1 MNNRRLTKKYKNKT
15 RKSRKTRKNRKTRR
29 RVLNGGVGSVRSA
42 SVHIP
47 VSMRPS
53 QRPPQRPPQ
62 QSSQRPSQQPSPQSA
77 LTLTDRPRHLYSTN
91 FKHSSTKLGKD
102 ELINSFFYHLQVI
115 KFPKALCALYNLY
128 NSLPYTEINDIIT
141 SESFKT
147 RYQETFYD
155 QEIKQSV
162 GGVNYCNTRPK
173 KNYIYFLAYIFKQI
187 MEGGFIF
194 CNGKKQYFV
203 YSTDKRKIRML
214 AVLKRFL
221 GYLDTACVITI
232 SSTIR
237 IETYNSIRD
246 DPRGNKASDEE
257 KALYDIVST
266 LIKFSPIFPSLQH
279 ILDNMETRSTPGGPI
294 VSYNM
299 NTTVLF
305 SIIRQSYTDFLEP
318 IPEDREHGE
327 HDSNDM

>member
-15 RKSRKTRKNRKTRR
+15 RKSRKTRKTRKTRR

-53 QRPPQRPPQ
+53 RQPSRQ
-62 QSSQRPSQQPSPQSA
+62 PSQQPSPQSA
-77 LTLTDRPRHLYSTN
+77 LTPAHQSRHSYSTN
-91 FKHSSTKLGKD
+91 FKHSSKSGKD
-102 ELINSFFYHLQVI
+102 KLINSFFYHLRDME
-115 KFPKALCALYNLY
+115 FPEALCALYNLY

-173 KNYIYFLAYIFKQI
+173 KNYIYFLAYIFKKI
-187 MEGGFIF
+187 MKGGFIF

-232 SSTIR
+232 SSTIS

-266 LIKFSPIFPSLQH
+266 LIKFSPILPSLQH
-279 ILDNMETRSTPGGPI
+279 ILRNMETRSTPGGHI

-318 IPEDREHGE
+318 ILEHGEHREHGE

>member
-47 VSMRPS
+47 VSA
-53 QRPPQRPPQ
+53 RPPQRPSQ
-62 QSSQRPSQQPSPQSA
+62 QPSQRPSQRPSQQPSPQSA

-115 KFPKALCALYNLY
+115 KFPEALCALYNLY

-141 SESFKT
+141 SESFKA
-147 RYQETFYD
+147 RYQETFYH

-173 KNYIYFLAYIFKQI
+173 KNYICFLAYIFKKI
-187 MEGGFIF
+187 MEGGFIV

-203 YSTDKRKIRML
+203 YSKDKQKIRML
-214 AVLKRFL
+214 KVLKRFL
-221 GYLDTACVITI
+221 GYLDTACVFTI
-232 SSTIR
+232 SSTIS
-237 IETYNSIRD
+237 IETYNSIRYN
-246 DPRGNKASDEE
+246 PRGNKASDEE

-266 LIKFSPIFPSLQH
+266 LINFSPILPSLRH
-279 ILDNMETRSTPGGPI
+279 ILRNMITRDRSTGHI

-305 SIIRQSYTDFLEP
+305 SIIKQSYTDFLEP
-318 IPEDREHGE
+318 IHEHPEHGE
-327 HDSNDM
+327 HDSNAM